1 MMNFFSNMF
10 GYILNAIYMLV
21 QNYGLAI
28 IIFSV
33 LVKVLMMPLSIK
45 QQKSM
50 KKNEKIQKEVKI
62 IQLKHKDNPEMVQQE
77 VMQLYKRENM
87 NPMSGCFSIIIQMI
101 LLISMFYLVRS
112 PLTFMRKTDKYV
124 ISQVQEYVQ
133 KENGQEKVTPL
144 NAENIILRYVA
155 NNKDKV
161 IEIPKENGNEEE
173 KVEIKLS
180 DLYLNMEFA
189 GLDLSQIP
197 QENKGDLKL
206 FIIPAL
212 YVISSF
218 ISIKLTSTMTHK
230 KMEDKGPDSKELIN
244 EKDMSDMSQ
253 QEMTEQM
260 NKTMSWLMPFLAV
273 SISIVTPLGLA
284 LYWLVN
290 NIIMIFERL
299 LLNKFISEEDN
310 ENA

>member
-33 LVKVLMMPLSIK
+33 LVKILMMPLSIK

-50 KKNEKIQKEVKI
+50 KKNEKIQKE
-62 IQLKHKDNPEMVQQE
+62 LKKNK
-77 VMQLYKRENM
+77 L
-87 NPMSGCFSIIIQMI
+87 
-101 LLISMFYLVRS
+101 
-112 PLTFMRKTDKYV
+112 KTDKYV

-230 KMEDKGPDSKELIN
+230 KMEDKEPDSKELIN

>member
-33 LVKVLMMPLSIK
+33 LVKILMMPLSIK

-253 QEMTEQM
+253 QEMSEQM